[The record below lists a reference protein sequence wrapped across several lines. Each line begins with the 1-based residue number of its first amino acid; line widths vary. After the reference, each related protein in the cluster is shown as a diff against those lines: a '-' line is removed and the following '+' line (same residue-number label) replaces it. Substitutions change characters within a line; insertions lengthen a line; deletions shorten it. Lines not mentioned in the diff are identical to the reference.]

1 MINRYADIANKVD
14 ERGKRVV
21 KPLLYPPIPRSV
33 DDIYILTTPGDRL
46 DLLAKKYYGDVGYY
60 WMIAQAN
67 GIGKGSLNIP
77 IGVQLRI
84 PKDVTKILQEYSDL
98 NK

>member
-1 MINRYADIANKVD
+1 MVSRYIEINGKLD
-14 ERGKRVV
+14 ERGKRVM

-33 DDIYILTTPGDRL
+33 NDIYILTTPGDRL

-67 GIGKGSLNIP
+67 GIGKGSLTIP

-84 PKDVTKILQEYSDL
+84 PKEISTIFQDYRDL

>member
-1 MINRYADIANKVD
+1 MVNRYIDINGKLD
-14 ERGKRVV
+14 ERGKRVM
-21 KPLLYPPIPRSV
+21 KPLLYPPILRSV
-33 DDIYILTTPGDRL
+33 NDIYILTTPGDRL

-67 GIGKGSLNIP
+67 GIGKGSLTIP

>member
-33 DDIYILTTPGDRL
+33 NDIYILTTPGDRL
-46 DLLAKKYYGDVGYY
+46 DLLAIKYYGDVGYY

-84 PKDVTKILQEYSDL
+84 PKDTAKILQDYSDL

>member
-1 MINRYADIANKVD
+1 MVNRYIDINGKLD
-14 ERGKRVV
+14 ERGKRVM

-33 DDIYILTTPGDRL
+33 NDIYILTTPGDRL

-67 GIGKGSLNIP
+67 GIGKGSLTIP

-84 PKDVTKILQEYSDL
+84 PKEISTILQDYRDL

>member
-1 MINRYADIANKVD
+1 MVSRYIEINGKLD
-14 ERGKRVV
+14 ERGKRVM

-33 DDIYILTTPGDRL
+33 NDIYILTTPGDRL

-67 GIGKGSLNIP
+67 GIGKGSLTIP

-84 PKDVTKILQEYSDL
+84 PKEISTILQDYRDL

>member
-1 MINRYADIANKVD
+1 MLNRYADIANKVD
-14 ERGKRVV
+14 ERGKRVI

>member
-1 MINRYADIANKVD
+1 MVNRYIEINGKLD
-14 ERGKRVV
+14 ERGKRVM

-33 DDIYILTTPGDRL
+33 NDIYILTTPGDRL

-67 GIGKGSLNIP
+67 GIGKGSLTIP

-84 PKDVTKILQEYSDL
+84 PKEISTILQDYRDL

>member
-1 MINRYADIANKVD
+1 MINRYADITNKLD

-46 DLLAKKYYGDVGYY
+46 DLLAKNYYGDVGYY

-67 GIGKGSLNIP
+67 GIGKGSLTIP
-77 IGVQLRI
+77 VGVQLRI
-84 PKDVTKILQEYSDL
+84 PKDVTKILQDYSDL